1 MTRVVRAGLIGSG
14 IGLSRTPALHM
25 EEGRHHGV
33 DYRYDLIDLDVS
45 GVGPE
50 ALGSLIAKAEAE
62 GFAGL
67 NITHPCKQA
76 AIDHVDMLS
85 NDATVLQS
93 INTITFKDGKRQGH
107 NTDWWG
113 FQQGFRRGL
122 PGADLGHAVLIG
134 AGGAGVA
141 VAHALARMGTA
152 RLSIFDV
159 DPARVSAVMD
169 RLVPVHADC
178 TFDAGDDLGA
188 ALAGATGVVQATPIG
203 MAAHP
208 GMPFDPDLLSKGLW
222 IAEIIYFPLE
232 TALLAAAAERG
243 CRVLNGGGMAVFQ
256 AVGAF
261 ELFTGI
267 APDAER
273 MIRHFNAM

>member
-25 EEGRHHGV
+25 EEGRQHGV
-33 DYRYDLIDLDVS
+33 DYSYDLIDLDAP
-45 GVGPE
+45 GVGSQ

-76 AIDHVDMLS
+76 AIAHVDVLS
-85 NDATVLQS
+85 DDATVLQS

-122 PGADLGHAVLIG
+122 PSADLGHAVLIG

-141 VAHALARMGTA
+141 VAHALARMGAA
-152 RLSIFDV
+152 RLSIFDL
-159 DPARVSAVMD
+159 DPMRVSAVID
-169 RLVPVHADC
+169 RLVPVHPDC
-178 TFDAGDDLGA
+178 AFETGGDLGV

-203 MAAHP
+203 MASHP
-208 GMPFDPDLLSKGLW
+208 GTPFDPDLLSARLW
-222 IAEIIYFPLE
+222 VAEIIYFPLE
-232 TALLAAAAERG
+232 TALLAAAVERG
-243 CRVLNGGGMAVFQ
+243 CRALNGGGMAVFQ

-261 ELFTGI
+261 ELFTGV
-267 APDAER
+267 APDTER
-273 MIRHFNAM
+273 MIRHFGAL